1 MRKNSGLF
9 LLNENLKALI
19 KWINAEQ
26 ELNQKEHIKV
36 AKIKS
41 RQTALTLYSVG
52 ALTFNQWEFMDEYI
66 KKLVNK
72 ETTEADRLKAFEIVE
87 DGIKED

>member
-1 MRKNSGLF
+1 MKKNSGLF
-9 LLNENLKALI
+9 LLNENLKTLI
-19 KWINAEQ
+19 KWINAEK

-36 AKIKS
+36 AQIKS

-52 ALTFNQWEFMDEYI
+52 ALTFNQWEFMDGYI

-87 DGIKED
+87 DGIKEE

>member
-1 MRKNSGLF
+1 MKKTNGLF
-9 LLNENLKALI
+9 LLNENLNTLI
-19 KWINAEQ
+19 KWINE
-26 ELNQKEHIKV
+26 ENEINKKEHIKV
-36 AKIKS
+36 AQIKS

-52 ALTFNQWEFMDEYI
+52 ALTFNQWEFMDGYI

-87 DGIKED
+87 DGIKEE

>member
-1 MRKNSGLF
+1 MKKTNGLF
-9 LLNENLKALI
+9 LLNENLNSLI
-19 KWINAEQ
+19 KWINAEK

-36 AKIKS
+36 AQIKS

-52 ALTFNQWEFMDEYI
+52 ALTFNQWEFMDGYI

-87 DGIKED
+87 DGIKEE

>member
-9 LLNENLKALI
+9 LLNENLNTLI
-19 KWINAEQ
+19 KWINVEN
-26 ELNQKEHIKV
+26 EINKKEHIKV
-36 AKIKS
+36 AQIKS

>member
-9 LLNENLKALI
+9 LLNENLKTLI
-19 KWINAEQ
+19 KWINAEK

-36 AKIKS
+36 AQIKS

-52 ALTFNQWEFMDEYI
+52 ALTFNQWEFIDGYI

-87 DGIKED
+87 DGIKEV

>member
-9 LLNENLKALI
+9 LLNENLKTLI
-19 KWINAEQ
+19 KWINAEK

-36 AKIKS
+36 AQIKS

-52 ALTFNQWEFMDEYI
+52 ALTFNQWEFMDGYI

-87 DGIKED
+87 DGIKEE

>member
-1 MRKNSGLF
+1 MKKNNGLF
-9 LLNENLKALI
+9 LLNENLNSLI
-19 KWINAEQ
+19 KWINAEK

-36 AKIKS
+36 AQIKS

-52 ALTFNQWEFMDEYI
+52 ALTFNQWEFMDGYI
-66 KKLVNK
+66 KKLVKK

-87 DGIKED
+87 DGIKEV

>member
-9 LLNENLKALI
+9 LLNENLKTLI
-19 KWINAEQ
+19 KWINAEK

-36 AKIKS
+36 AQIKS

-52 ALTFNQWEFMDEYI
+52 ALTFNQWEFMDGYI

-87 DGIKED
+87 DGIKEV

>member
-9 LLNENLKALI
+9 LLNENLNTLI
-19 KWINAEQ
+19 KWINVEN
-26 ELNQKEHIKV
+26 EINKKEHIKV
-36 AKIKS
+36 AQIKS

-72 ETTEADRLKAFEIVE
+72 ETTEADRLKAYEIVE